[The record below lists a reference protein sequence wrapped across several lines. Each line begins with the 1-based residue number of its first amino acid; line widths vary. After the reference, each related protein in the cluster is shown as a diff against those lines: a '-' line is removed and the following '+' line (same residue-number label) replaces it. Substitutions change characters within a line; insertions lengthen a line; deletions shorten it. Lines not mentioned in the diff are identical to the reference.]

1 MPRPNPAEL
10 PADDTSAALPAPKRM
25 NSWLMLALCVVIL
38 SMGGGAFKFLE
49 SLKKAPELRPEV
61 ERILNVEVFTTEPA
75 ILREIIVGFGT
86 VHAEQEV
93 TYSAQVA
100 GEIVTASPRLKIG
113 ESVTGPGI
121 EASSDQ
127 SPSESR
133 RTEGDLLLS
142 IDPRTYQ
149 EQFVQS
155 ENAIAEVDAELAT
168 LSREDT
174 NNQRLLAKVERDYKE
189 AQAEHERMK
198 ELAAADSITKSQLSK
213 SLLELQTYEESR
225 IRMQNERDLIPARRK
240 QLQTKRDRL
249 ETQRSLAAIDLRR
262 TEVFPPF
269 SGVLS
274 DVHVEKGQ
282 YVQPGTPLFHV
293 IQLDVVE
300 IEIPLHPLDF
310 ASVAGLLRAGGQP
323 RVRLAEN
330 ETGQATWEGRVV
342 RAAPRADSQTR
353 TISVF
358 IEVDNRELAL
368 PLLPGTFVQARI
380 EGPELPESLVVPR
393 EAIIGNGLG
402 HGHVFLVTDGR
413 AVERAIR
420 ISRRLEGLAFVSSGL
435 AASDELILTNL
446 DVLRTDAR
454 IDVQSRTSLDDELV
468 GEQLL
473 RRIESTTAAAR
484 GNLNTPDS
492 GGS

>member
-1 MPRPNPAEL
+1 
-10 PADDTSAALPAPKRM
+10 M
-25 NSWLMLALCVVIL
+25 NSWRMLALCVVIL
-38 SMGGGAFKFLE
+38 GAGIGAFKFLE

-86 VHAEQEV
+86 VNAEQEV

-100 GEIVTASPRLKIG
+100 GEIVTASPQLKIG

-121 EASSDQ
+121 AASPDET
-127 SPSESR
+127 PSESR
-133 RTEGDLLLS
+133 RSEGDLLLS
-142 IDPRTYQ
+142 VDPQTYQ
-149 EQFVQS
+149 EQYVQS

-168 LSREDT
+168 LASEDT
-174 NNQRLLAKVERDYKE
+174 NNQRLLAKVERDYLE
-189 AQAEHERMK
+189 AKAEHERVK
-198 ELAAADSITKSQLSK
+198 ELAAANSITKSQLSK

-225 IRMQNERDLIPARRK
+225 IRTQNERDLIPARRK

-249 ETQRSLAAIDLRR
+249 ETQRSLAAIDVRR

-300 IEIPLHPLDF
+300 IEIPLHPQDF

-323 RVRLAEN
+323 HVRLAEN
-330 ETGQATWEGRVV
+330 ETGHATWEGRVV

-358 IEVDNRELAL
+358 VEVDNRELAL

-380 EGPELPESLVVPR
+380 EGPELAESLVVPR
-393 EAIIGNGLG
+393 EAIVGDGLD
-402 HGHVFLVTDGR
+402 HGHVFLVSEGR
-413 AVERAIR
+413 AVERAVR
-420 ISRRLEGLAFVSSGL
+420 VSRRLEGLAFVASGL

-454 IDVQSRTSLDDELV
+454 IDVQSRTSLDDELA

-484 GNLNTPDS
+484 GSVNTPGS